1 MIKSTA
7 GARREGEVGSRRRGG
22 RSRLRRSR
30 GGARRSRPWGSRP
43 CGGFGEGAASGG
55 RLQGRFGV
63 GGASRLRSG
72 ARFGMGRARE
82 ADGFVGGFEGLL
94 FGFLLFV
101 AGTLLISYAWAVVDT
116 KAATEEAARQAARTY
131 VEASSATLAASS
143 ARSAAASALAGYGRD
158 PSRATVDLA
167 VGSFGRCERVTIS
180 VEYPAPLLALPFVGR
195 VGTGQHVRADNSEL
209 VDPYRT
215 GLSGTAEC
223 A

>member
-1 MIKSTA
+1 MVPDA
-7 GARREGEVGSRRRGG
+7 GGR
-22 RSRLRRSR
+22 RSRLRRS
-30 GGARRSRPWGSRP
+30 
-43 CGGFGEGAASGG
+43 CGGGRQGWASGVRLADGLESGG
-55 RLQGRFGV
+55 RAG
-63 GGASRLRSG
+63 SG
-72 ARFGMGRARE
+72 PAQE

-143 ARSAAASALAGYGRD
+143 ARSAAAAALAGYGRD
-158 PSRATVDLA
+158 PNRATVDLA

-195 VGTGQHVRADNSEL
+195 VGTGQDVRADSSEL

-215 GLSGTAEC
+215 GLPGTSEC